1 MSVAAGHG
9 ASVRIEACGKTFADG
24 TRALEPATLDIA
36 RGETLVLLGPSGCGK
51 TTMLRI
57 IAGLELPDAGGRV
70 LFDDKDMTSVPI
82 ERRNVGMVFQS
93 YALFPNMSVADNIG
107 YGLKIRGMARQ
118 ERAARVA
125 ELVVL
130 TNITGLEKRRV
141 DQLSGGQR
149 QRVALARAV
158 AIRPGILLLDEPLTA
173 LDAALR
179 DRLRGELN
187 RLLRALGITTI
198 YVTHDQSEAMEL
210 GDRVVVM
217 QKGAITQIGTPREI
231 YFKPKNRFV
240 AEFIGAANIIEAPVE
255 NGHLVLAGGRQPIGG
270 DDSLA
275 AAVAMIRPETI
286 RIVEAGGAPLSG
298 IIDSVS
304 FIGDRQRMIV
314 SGASHKLLTV
324 DAPNTVRAQAGE
336 RIGLS
341 IAVRRPPAAARK
353 LKKLKCRQ
361 NQFSSRRFPT
371 CTSNRRASWLTAASI
386 RQKRL
391 SAA

>member
-9 ASVRIEACGKTFADG
+9 ASVRIESCGKTFADG
-24 TRALEPATLDIA
+24 TRALESATLDIA

-57 IAGLELPDAGGRV
+57 IAGLELPDAGGRI

-82 ERRNVGMVFQS
+82 EKRNVGMVFQS

-210 GDRVVVM
+210 GDRIVVM
-217 QKGAITQIGTPREI
+217 QKGAIAQIGTPREI
-231 YFKPKNRFV
+231 YFTPRNRFV

-255 NGHLVLAGGRQPIGG
+255 NGHLVLPGGRQPIGG
-270 DDSLA
+270 DSVK

-314 SGASHKLLTV
+314 SGASDKLLTI

-336 RIGLS
+336 RIGLL
-341 IAVRRPPAAARK
+341 IAPDAVRLLPPE
-353 LKKLKCRQ
+353 
-361 NQFSSRRFPT
+361 N
-371 CTSNRRASWLTAASI
+371 
-386 RQKRL
+386 
-391 SAA
+391 

>member
-1 MSVAAGHG
+1 
-9 ASVRIEACGKTFADG
+9 
-24 TRALEPATLDIA
+24 
-36 RGETLVLLGPSGCGK
+36 
-51 TTMLRI
+51 
-57 IAGLELPDAGGRV
+57 V

-107 YGLKIRGMARQ
+107 YGLKIRGMGRKH
-118 ERAARVA
+118 RAARVA
-125 ELVVL
+125 ELVAL
-130 TNITGLEKRRV
+130 TNISGLENRRV

-210 GDRVVVM
+210 GDRIVVM
-217 QKGAITQIGTPREI
+217 RKGLIAQIGTPREI
-231 YFKPKNRFV
+231 YFTPKNRFV

-255 NGHLVLAGGRQPIGG
+255 DGHLVLPGGRQPIGG
-270 DDSLA
+270 DASVK

-286 RIVEAGGAPLSG
+286 GIVESAGAPLTG
-298 IIDSVS
+298 TIDSVS
-304 FIGDRQRMIV
+304 FIGDRQRLVV
-314 SGASHKLLTV
+314 SGASGKSLNV
-324 DAPNTVRAQAGE
+324 DAPNTIKAQAGE
-336 RIGLS
+336 RIGLL
-341 IAVRRPPAAARK
+341 IAPDAVRLLPSE
-353 LKKLKCRQ
+353 
-361 NQFSSRRFPT
+361 N
-371 CTSNRRASWLTAASI
+371 
-386 RQKRL
+386 
-391 SAA
+391 

>member
-1 MSVAAGHG
+1 MSAQAGHG

-57 IAGLELPDAGGRV
+57 IAGLEVPDAGGRV
-70 LFDDKDMTSVPI
+70 LFDGNDMTAVPI

-93 YALFPNMSVADNIG
+93 YALFPNMSVSDNIG
-107 YGLKIRGMARQ
+107 YGLKIRGISAK
-118 ERAARVA
+118 ERAARID
-125 ELVVL
+125 ELVAL
-130 TNITGLEKRRV
+130 TNISGLENRRI

-217 QKGAITQIGTPREI
+217 QKGAIAQIGTPREI
-231 YFKPKNRFV
+231 YFTPKSRFV
-240 AEFIGAANIIEAPVE
+240 AEFIGAANIVEAAIEG
-255 NGHLVLAGGRQPIGG
+255 GHLVLPGGRQPIRCG
-270 DDSLA
+270 A
-275 AAVAMIRPETI
+275 EMPAAVAMIRPETI
-286 RIVEAGGAPLSG
+286 RVTAAGSAPLSG
-298 IIDSVS
+298 IVDSVS
-304 FIGDRQRMIV
+304 FIGDRQRLVV
-314 SGASHKLLTV
+314 SAASRGLLTV
-324 DAPNTVRAQAGE
+324 DAPNTVQVRPGE

-341 IAVRRPPAAARK
+341 ISPDAVRLLPPE
-353 LKKLKCRQ
+353 
-361 NQFSSRRFPT
+361 S
-371 CTSNRRASWLTAASI
+371 
-386 RQKRL
+386 
-391 SAA
+391 

>member
-1 MSVAAGHG
+1 MSASAGHG
-9 ASVRIEACGKTFADG
+9 ASVRIETCGKTFADG

-57 IAGLELPDAGGRV
+57 IAGLELPDAGGKIW
-70 LFDDKDMTSVPI
+70 FDGKDMTSVPI

-93 YALFPNMSVADNIG
+93 YALFPNMSVSDNIG
-107 YGLKIRGMARQ
+107 YGLKIRGVPPS

-125 ELVVL
+125 ELVAL
-130 TNITGLEKRRV
+130 TNISGLENRRI

-198 YVTHDQSEAMEL
+198 YVTHDQAEAMEL

-217 QKGAITQIGTPREI
+217 QKGKIAQIGSPREI
-231 YFKPKNRFV
+231 YFTPQSRFV
-240 AEFIGAANIIEAPVE
+240 AEFIGAANILESPVE
-255 NGHLVLAGGRQPIGG
+255 NGHLVLPGGRQAIASDGNMP
-270 DDSLA
+270 

-286 RIVEAGGAPLSG
+286 RVVETGSAPLSG

-304 FIGDRQRMIV
+304 FIGDRQRLVV
-314 SGASHKLLTV
+314 SGASDKLLTV
-324 DAPNTVRAQAGE
+324 DAPNTVRAIAGE
-336 RIGLS
+336 RVGLLIS
-341 IAVRRPPAAARK
+341 PEAVRLLPPE
-353 LKKLKCRQ
+353 
-361 NQFSSRRFPT
+361 T
-371 CTSNRRASWLTAASI
+371 
-386 RQKRL
+386 
-391 SAA
+391 

>member
-1 MSVAAGHG
+1 MNAASGHG
-9 ASVRIEACGKTFADG
+9 ASVRIENCGKTFADG

-70 LFDDKDMTSVPI
+70 LFDGNDMTSVPI

-107 YGLKIRGMARQ
+107 YGLKIRGVSRE
-118 ERAARVA
+118 ERAARIA
-125 ELVVL
+125 ELVAL
-130 TNITGLEKRRV
+130 TNITGLENRRI

-210 GDRVVVM
+210 GDRIVVM
-217 QKGAITQIGTPREI
+217 QKGSIAQIGTPRDI
-231 YFKPKNRFV
+231 YFTPRNRFV
-240 AEFIGAANIIEAPVE
+240 AEFIGAANIIECAIE
-255 NGHLVLAGGRQPIGG
+255 NGHLVLPGGRQPIR
-270 DDSLA
+270 SVANLA
-275 AAVAMIRPETI
+275 AAVTMVRPETI
-286 RIVEAGGAPLSG
+286 GVVEAGQAPLSG
-298 IIDSVS
+298 VIDSVS
-304 FIGDRQRMIV
+304 FIGDRQRLIV
-314 SGASHKLLTV
+314 SGVSDKPLTV
-324 DAPNTVRAQAGE
+324 DAPNTVQAKTGE

-341 IAVRRPPAAARK
+341 IAPEAVRLLP
-353 LKKLKCRQ
+353 LVD
-361 NQFSSRRFPT
+361 
-371 CTSNRRASWLTAASI
+371 
-386 RQKRL
+386 
-391 SAA
+391 

>member
-1 MSVAAGHG
+1 MSAPVGHG

-57 IAGLELPDAGGRV
+57 IAGLELPDAGGKV
-70 LFDDKDMTSVPI
+70 LFDGKDMTPVPI

-93 YALFPNMSVADNIG
+93 YALFPNMSVSDNIG
-107 YGLKIRGMARQ
+107 YGLKIRGVPDR

-125 ELVVL
+125 ELVAL
-130 TNITGLEKRRV
+130 TNISGLESRRI

-217 QKGAITQIGTPREI
+217 QKGMIAQIGTPREI
-231 YFKPKNRFV
+231 YFTPKNRFV
-240 AEFIGAANIIEAPVE
+240 AEFIGAANIVE
-255 NGHLVLAGGRQPIGG
+255 SAVEDGHLVLPGGRQPMRCDKDIP
-270 DDSLA
+270 A
-275 AAVAMIRPETI
+275 AIAMIRLETI
-286 RIVEAGGAPLSG
+286 RVVEVGSAPLSG

-304 FIGDRQRMIV
+304 FIGDRQRLVV
-314 SGASHKLLTV
+314 SGASNKPLTV
-324 DAPNTVRAQAGE
+324 DAPNTVQAKAGE

-341 IAVRRPPAAARK
+341 ISPDA
-353 LKKLKCRQ
+353 
-361 NQFSSRRFPT
+361 
-371 CTSNRRASWLTAASI
+371 I
-386 RQKRL
+386 RL
-391 SAA
+391 LPSES

>member
-1 MSVAAGHG
+1 MSVTPGHG
-9 ASVRIEACGKTFADG
+9 AAVRIEACGKTFTDG

-57 IAGLELPDAGGRV
+57 IAGLGLPDAGGRV
-70 LFDDKDMTSVPI
+70 LFDGNDMTAVPI
-82 ERRNVGMVFQS
+82 EKRNVGMVFQS

-107 YGLKIRGMARQ
+107 YGLKIRGMAKQ
-118 ERAARVA
+118 ERIARVA
-125 ELVVL
+125 ELVKL
-130 TNITGLEKRRV
+130 TNITGLENRRI

-210 GDRVVVM
+210 GDRIVVM
-217 QKGAITQIGTPREI
+217 QKGAIAQIGTPREI
-231 YFKPKNRFV
+231 YFQPKNRFV

-255 NGHLVLAGGRQPIGG
+255 NGHLVLPGGRQPIGG
-270 DDSLA
+270 A
-275 AAVAMIRPETI
+275 ASFNAAIAMIRPETI
-286 RIVEAGGAPLSG
+286 RVMEVAAAPLSG
-298 IIDSVS
+298 TIDSVS
-304 FIGDRQRMIV
+304 FIGDRQRLVV
-314 SGASHKLLTV
+314 SGASDKFLTV
-324 DAPNTVRAQAGE
+324 DAPNTVKAGAGE
-336 RIGLS
+336 RIGLL
-341 IAVRRPPAAARK
+341 IAPEAVRLLP
-353 LKKLKCRQ
+353 LDD
-361 NQFSSRRFPT
+361 
-371 CTSNRRASWLTAASI
+371 
-386 RQKRL
+386 
-391 SAA
+391 